1 MKKTRTNNSIGIKK
15 FRTIFGLLV
24 TIFALFFNGQTNAQ
38 TYFDMSSSNYS
49 QNFNGIT
56 TLPTNFSLVGVQ
68 ATGTIPSA
76 TRTTTASTNALAIVA
91 SGAAVGIDAAT
102 STRLVFLTTGA
113 TANSTAIASDLNLNF
128 TGRTAGNLSYD
139 ASTIFNSTGDRVG
152 SLRVYYSLD
161 NTAWTELTGT
171 NLPYVATNNVAG
183 SGSVSIALPSALN
196 NQATVKLRFYY
207 HNGNAAGTAGSR
219 PRIGIDNLSVTST
232 AASGPTIT
240 WAPTSLTG
248 FSATAPAASG
258 SQISQVSGTS
268 LSPAAG
274 NITVTAPTNF
284 QVFDDQTTFSWV
296 TSYTIPYSG
305 GALALTDV
313 SARIAPGAP
322 AGAVSGNVTA
332 AGGGATTS
340 NLAVSGT
347 VIGPVVTTSAATLV
361 KFYANHLNAS
371 QGKTFNVSGSNLN
384 ADLIVSAP
392 AGYTLAL
399 DAAFTSPSA
408 TINLT
413 PSSGTVAS
421 TPIFVRMTGAT
432 VGTFS
437 GNITIASNLATTQN
451 TALTGQVYAS
461 AVPFTAGNYV
471 VTAVG
476 ETGSGALTSASQA
489 IFLRE
494 YTSGGTLVQTVL
506 APVSLQGSNQP
517 ITQSGT
523 STSEGYMNLSP
534 DGKYLTFAG
543 YVGNPITT
551 TAITGTTSLAN
562 PRLIARVD
570 YTGAFNTSTQI
581 NDGFSGANIRSAVT
595 LDGNNFWTSGAGGTG
610 ITGGGVRY
618 SALGS
623 SGASVQ
629 VSNGNSGNTRVA
641 NIANSQLFVSAGA
654 GTQGILSVGT
664 GLPTTTGQSNT
675 LRATITGNDPSAFK
689 FMDRDGTAPG
699 NDVMYVASLTA
710 QGIQKFSSTDGGTTW
725 TARGVYDAA
734 GLTYRDISVE
744 ESGGN
749 VIITAVVGAANNNSI
764 IRFTDV
770 SIWNANINVPSAPTT
785 IVPAVGTE
793 VFLKGI
799 SLAPVL
805 VLTPEVDHTFTSP
818 TPSTAPQGS
827 INKALYRIQCDV
839 AVGAAILSGVTV
851 QTAGAYG
858 ASDVINFKLIL
869 SNDATLD
876 AGDATLATISSSTG
890 PGQTLAFTGLGQ
902 NLAIGTRYLFVTA
915 SISGCAPISN
925 TINITSTPL
934 TAITY
939 TDLTT
944 VKTGTPAAG
953 GTYTISAGN
962 LADVTSLAATSGT
975 PQVSVSWVNPPSC
988 ITEVIVV
995 AHTAPINGTPTGTY
1009 TGNTNYAAAPAFPGG
1024 GKVVYNGLTS
1034 PQSITGL
1041 TVGTQYYFKVF
1052 VRFNTD
1058 YSLGVQTTAT
1068 PALVNYY
1075 SRSSGVLTDPIWTL
1089 TPTGGTPATI
1099 ASLGGML
1106 ADRGLVIQTG
1116 HTVQLDASSQNA
1128 RELVVNTG
1136 ATFTATGTGP
1146 GDNKFLNIHGNV
1158 TNNGTIGTGT
1168 TYNPICFNIEGV
1180 STTFSGTGV
1189 TNVAR
1194 IRKNTN
1200 LNATSNLIINS
1211 NVNIRF
1217 AGDGAIYNNTDN
1229 TTFNVTV
1236 NSGRTLNLA
1245 DALGGLSISG
1255 TDGLTGGTRNG
1266 TITINGTVT
1275 VGGTTYARTANA
1287 TAVASI
1293 VINSGGILNTKNLIV
1308 NTSTGNGFGFTING
1322 NLNVS
1327 GTLNNVAGA
1336 FAPAVGGNINV
1347 SGIVLVTAGSFN
1359 PNNKLTLTSTATATG
1374 MIDGSG
1380 AGTII
1385 GDVTVQRRVVQATPT
1400 SNTDHYL
1407 SSPVAMVGTVS
1418 SNYNDNFP
1426 VVGNPAGYVYNSNPN
1441 VTQPSVFP
1449 STWTWD
1455 ETQVN
1460 STIPGWTGAGGTTLL
1475 AGQGFSAKIPGTKI
1489 IDIKGAPNNGAIS
1502 RTVTYTDNGLNLV
1515 GNPYPSPINFNSFAT
1530 ANTSTILPVLYI
1542 WNPASNSY
1550 ASYNGSIW
1558 VNNPAGALASDVIA
1572 HSQSFFVFAKPAVAP
1587 SGSVNF
1593 TNSMRTTTQAA
1604 NFFATPEGL
1613 IRLEVSS
1620 NGYTDEAVVMTNAD
1634 ATENYDEQVDAKKLL
1649 NAMNPNILAFTLS
1662 ADNTPLA
1669 INALDKFNTEQVIP
1683 VQLVAPN
1690 AGEVNIKLNLA
1701 DLQERYENIY
1711 LEDAT
1716 LGTFVDL
1723 KARGS
1728 YTAAVSAGNSG
1739 SRFFL
1744 HFEKP
1749 SIAKSV
1755 NELGVYA
1762 ANSTVFVNIPSQ
1774 SNGTIEVIDLVG
1786 KTIYASNFAGKS
1798 GRVAFEIP
1806 NAVYGSYIV
1815 KLTSNGKVVNQK
1827 VILNQ

>member
-1 MKKTRTNNSIGIKK
+1 MKKTINNNSIGIKK
-15 FRTIFGLLV
+15 FRTIFGVLA

-38 TYFDMSSSNYS
+38 VTIFTETMGTVGGTTALSAHESANGFDNDSYTMTNGGLTNTDLRATNASSGY
-49 QNFNGIT
+49 
-56 TLPTNFSLVGVQ
+56 TNPNASGSANVFFA
-68 ATGTIPSA
+68 ATGT
-76 TRTTTASTNALAIVA
+76 LGFAIE
-91 SGAAVGIDAAT
+91 GIDCSAHNTLTLVFGYRKESASALPTLALDYWNGTSYVNVPFTFTEIATAAIGWYKSPVISLPAGAQIAGT
-102 STRLVFLTTGA
+102 RLRWTKSGTNSTRIDDVRLQGVL
-113 TANSTAIASDLNLNF
+113 
-128 TGRTAGNLSYD
+128 AG
-139 ASTIFNSTGDRVG
+139 
-152 SLRVYYSLD
+152 
-161 NTAWTELTGT
+161 
-171 NLPYVATNNVAG
+171 
-183 SGSVSIALPSALN
+183 
-196 NQATVKLRFYY
+196 
-207 HNGNAAGTAGSR
+207 
-219 PRIGIDNLSVTST
+219 
-232 AASGPTIT
+232 GPTIT

-248 FSATAPAASG
+248 FSATAPAAST
-258 SQISQVSGTS
+258 SQSSDVSASGLT
-268 LSPAAG
+268 PASG
-274 NITVTAPTNF
+274 NLTITAPSNF
-284 QVFDDQTTFSWV
+284 QVFDGLAWV
-296 TSYTIPYSG
+296 TSYTIPYAG
-305 GALALTDV
+305 GALSATTV
-313 SARIAPGAP
+313 SARIAPSAP
-322 AGAVSGNVTA
+322 AGPVSGNVTA
-332 AGGGATTS
+332 AGGGASTT

-399 DAAFTSPSA
+399 DAAFTTPSA

-437 GNITIASNLATTQN
+437 GNVTIASNLATTLN
-451 TALTGQVYAS
+451 TAVTGQVYAS
-461 AVPFTAGNYV
+461 AVPFTQGNYV

-476 ETGSGALTSASQA
+476 ETGLGALTSASQA

-494 YTSGGTLVQTVL
+494 YTRTGTLVQTVL

-534 DGKYLTFAG
+534 DGKYLTFTG
-543 YVGNPITT
+543 YVGNPIST
-551 TAITGTTSLAN
+551 TAITGTTSIAN

-581 NDGFSGANIRSAVT
+581 NDGYTANNIRSAVT
-595 LDGNNFWTSGAGGTG
+595 LDGNNFWSAGAGGTG
-610 ITGGGVRY
+610 ITGGGVRH

-629 VSNGNSGNTRVA
+629 VSNGNNGNTRVV
-641 NIANSQLFVSAGA
+641 NIANSQLFVAAGA

-664 GLPTTTGQSNT
+664 GLPTTTGQTNT
-675 LRATITGNDPSAFK
+675 LRSTVAGNDPSAFK

-699 NDVMYVASLTA
+699 NDVMYVASLTN

-734 GLTYRDISVE
+734 GLVYRDISVE
-744 ESGGN
+744 DS
-749 VIITAVVGAANNNSI
+749 VTYVVITAVVGAANNNTV
-764 IRFTDV
+764 IRFRDV
-770 SIWNANINVPSAPTT
+770 AAWNANISVAVAPPSMALST
-785 IVPAVGTE
+785 IVSAVGSE

-827 INKALYRIQCDV
+827 IDKALYRIQCDV

-858 ASDVINFKLIL
+858 SSDVINFKLVL

-876 AGDATLATISSSTG
+876 GGDATLATISSSTG
-890 PGQTLAFTGLGQ
+890 PGQILAFTGLGQ
-902 NLAIGTRYLFVTA
+902 GLAIGTRYLFVTA

-934 TAITY
+934 SAVTY

-953 GTYTISAGN
+953 STYTISAGN
-962 LADVTSLAATSGT
+962 LAEVTSLVATSGAPT
-975 PQVSVSWVNPPSC
+975 VAVSWVNPPSC
-988 ITEVIVV
+988 VTEVIVV
-995 AHTAPINGTPTGTY
+995 AHTAPITGIPTGIYPTF
-1009 TGNTNYAAAPAFPGG
+1009 NTNYAAAPAFTGG
-1024 GKVVYNGLTS
+1024 GKIVYKGLTS
-1034 PQSITGL
+1034 PQSISGL
-1041 TVGTQYYFKVF
+1041 VVGTQYYFKVF
-1052 VRFNTD
+1052 VRFNTA

-1068 PALVNYY
+1068 PALINYY
-1075 SRSSGVLTDPIWTL
+1075 SRGSGLHTDAIWSTS
-1089 TPTGGTPATI
+1089 PTGTPATLT
-1099 ASLGGML
+1099 SLGGML
-1106 ADRGLVIQTG
+1106 VDRGMVIQNG
-1116 HTVQLDASSQNA
+1116 HTVQLNGSGAA
-1128 RELVVNTG
+1128 VVVRELIVNSG
-1136 ATFTATGTGP
+1136 GTFTATGTTAA
-1146 GDNKFLNIHGNV
+1146 DNKFLAVYGNI

-1168 TYNPICFNIEGV
+1168 TFNPICFNIEGIS
-1180 STTFSGTGV
+1180 STISGTGV
-1189 TNVAR
+1189 TNIQR
-1194 IRKNTN
+1194 IRKSFNT
-1200 LNATSNLIINS
+1200 NATSNLIINS
-1211 NVNIRF
+1211 NVNVRF
-1217 AGDGAIYNNTDN
+1217 VGDGAIYNNADN
-1229 TTFNVTV
+1229 TTFNVTI
-1236 NSGRTLNLA
+1236 NAGRTLTLT
-1245 DALGGLSISG
+1245 DATGGLSISG

-1266 TITINGTVT
+1266 TFTINGTVN
-1275 VGGTTYARTANA
+1275 VGGTTYARTGNA
-1287 TAVASI
+1287 AALASI
-1293 VINSGGILNTKNLIV
+1293 VINSGGTLNTKNLIV
-1308 NTSTGNGFGFTING
+1308 NTSTGNGFGFTLNG
-1322 NLNVS
+1322 NLNIS
-1327 GTLNNVAGA
+1327 GTMTNVAGT
-1336 FAPAVGGNINV
+1336 FAPTVGGNINV

-1400 SNTDHYL
+1400 SNVDHYL

-1475 AGQGFSAKIPGTKI
+1475 AGQGFSAKIQGTKI

-1572 HSQSFFVFAKPAVAP
+1572 HSQSFFVFAKPDVAP

-1827 VILNQ
+1827 VVLNQ